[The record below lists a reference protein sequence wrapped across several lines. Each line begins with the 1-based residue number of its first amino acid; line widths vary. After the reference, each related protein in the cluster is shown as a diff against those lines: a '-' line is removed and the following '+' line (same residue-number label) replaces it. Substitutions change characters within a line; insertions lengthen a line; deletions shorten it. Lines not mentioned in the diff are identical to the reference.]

1 MTVSV
6 TYREIA
12 ERFGIGVEGARL
24 KAKRRAAKGL
34 WRIVPGNHPQDVVR
48 VEVPEDEWTTR
59 NEPRP
64 TAPYEGTPTTP
75 PPQEPQRR
83 DTNDLEVLV
92 EIISQLTAHS
102 KAITDRLIEAERNKA
117 EAEKSTAI
125 AQMAVQ
131 EMEKRLTA
139 VQEQHLSEL
148 KALRERMEAETQK
161 AKVDFAEWRARP
173 WWRRLAG

>member
-1 MTVSV
+1 MWGGERAHRRLPYTFNRPTASSNVGRLSSPTCPSQHVGRCWMTVSV

-75 PPQEPQRR
+75 PPQEEHEALCPAPHRGSHGRGRSGVCAPRLQR
-83 DTNDLEVLV
+83 NG
-92 EIISQLTAHS
+92 
-102 KAITDRLIEAERNKA
+102 
-117 EAEKSTAI
+117 STACH
-125 AQMAVQ
+125 
-131 EMEKRLTA
+131 KR
-139 VQEQHLSEL
+139 SR
-148 KALRERMEAETQK
+148 LREP
-161 AKVDFAEWRARP
+161 ARRSGTP
-173 WWRRLAG
+173 HQDHR